1 MRAAR
6 YHHYGGPEVV
16 HFEEVDKPAVP
27 DDGVL
32 VRVRASSIN
41 PADWH
46 TMNGTPLLA
55 RPTWGMR
62 APKDPRLGI
71 DFAGTVEGVGPSVKQ
86 LRVGDEVFG
95 GGSGAYAE
103 YVAVPESKSVVL
115 KPANVSFE
123 EAAAVPVAA
132 VTALQGLR
140 DHGHVTAG
148 QKVLINGASGGV
160 GTYAVQIAK
169 SFGAE
174 VTGVCS
180 TQNVEIVRSI
190 GADRV
195 VDYKKDD
202 FTTGS
207 ERYDLL
213 LDIAGS
219 RSWSDMRRVLKPDA
233 TYVIVGGQKGGP
245 LLGPL
250 THTIGVRMATMRVSQ
265 RLVLFFIAKLNREDM
280 LVLKELLESGK
291 VKSVIDRRYKLD
303 EISDALGYVLDGHAR
318 GKVVVTV

>member
-6 YHHYGGPEVV
+6 YHHYGEPEVV

-169 SFGAE
+169 SFGAQ

-280 LVLKELLESGK
+280 LVFKELLESGK
-291 VKSVIDRRYKLD
+291 VKSVIDRSYKLD

>member
-1 MRAAR
+1 
-6 YHHYGGPEVV
+6 V

-169 SFGAE
+169 SFGAQ

-180 TQNVEIVRSI
+180 TQNVKIVRSI

-195 VDYKKDD
+195 VDYK
-202 FTTGS
+202 
-207 ERYDLL
+207 
-213 LDIAGS
+213 
-219 RSWSDMRRVLKPDA
+219 
-233 TYVIVGGQKGGP
+233 
-245 LLGPL
+245 
-250 THTIGVRMATMRVSQ
+250 
-265 RLVLFFIAKLNREDM
+265 
-280 LVLKELLESGK
+280 
-291 VKSVIDRRYKLD
+291 
-303 EISDALGYVLDGHAR
+303 
-318 GKVVVTV
+318 